1 MKNIEAVD
9 INKLKF
15 DADIN
20 QLVPEMTEKE
30 FDDLVTNV
38 EMQGQ
43 HTPIHINWDNTILD
57 GRNRVK
63 ALKKLNMNEVKAIRE
78 NFEKDEALKFVRD
91 TAVERRNLTPNQK
104 LNIVLSAKD
113 LINDIQERAKEKK
126 KKVMENARKKNPL
139 VKQKSY
145 YGSAEPQQDHEI
157 NIKKETSENKKE
169 NTNSQ
174 DNTPVHENDEI
185 AKLAGVSTSTVMRA
199 KKVKREDPEAYEKVI
214 KENAGWDRAYNNLES
229 IKKKK
234 ETKQNEVAKVE
245 TPVKEPEAPNTKNKE
260 NSKTEPDKP
269 MDIRE
274 KINADTQS
282 VEPEI
287 RKAIKHETSANAFV
301 SALEEIISIHDDE
314 IEDFELFERY
324 LSTLNYKALLQAKEK
339 IENIIKIGGYE
350 R

>member
-1 MKNIEAVD
+1 MKNIEVVD
-9 INKLKF
+9 INKLNF

-30 FDDLVTNV
+30 FDDLVTNI

-63 ALKKLNMNEVKAIRE
+63 ALKKLNINEVKAIRE

-145 YGSAEPQQDHEI
+145 YGSAEPQQDHET
-157 NIKKETSENKKE
+157 NIKKESLENKKE
-169 NTNSQ
+169 NTKSQ
-174 DNTPVHENDEI
+174 DNAPVHENNEI
-185 AKLAGVSTSTVMRA
+185 AKLAGVSKSTVVRA
-199 KKVKREDPEAYEKVI
+199 KKVKREDPETYEKVI
-214 KENAGWDRAYNNLES
+214 KENSGWNKAYNELPS
-229 IKKKK
+229 
-234 ETKQNEVAKVE
+234 V
-245 TPVKEPEAPNTKNKE
+245 KNKE
-260 NSKTEPDKP
+260 YQKNLKNKRIEVESEVSNEELELLAQSQTLIKRFQDLALCTKNSNDIEKVINKALKT
-269 MDIRE
+269 
-274 KINADTQS
+274 
-282 VEPEI
+282 
-287 RKAIKHETSANAFV
+287 
-301 SALEEIISIHDDE
+301 
-314 IEDFELFERY
+314 DFEDIKEAYFKVERLFS
-324 LSTLNYKALLQAKEK
+324 LIGLK
-339 IENIIKIGGYE
+339 IETNGGTK
-350 R
+350 

>member
-1 MKNIEAVD
+1 MKNIEVVD
-9 INKLKF
+9 INRLKF

-30 FDDLVTNV
+30 FDDLVTNI

-63 ALKKLNMNEVKAIRE
+63 ALKKLNISEVKAIRE

-145 YGSAEPQQDHEI
+145 YGSAESQQDHET
-157 NIKKETSENKKE
+157 NIKKETLENKKE

-174 DNTPVHENDEI
+174 DNTPVHENNEI
-185 AKLAGVSTSTVMRA
+185 AKLAGVSKSTVVRA
-199 KKVKREDPEAYEKVI
+199 KKVKREDPETYEKVI
-214 KENAGWDRAYNNLES
+214 KENSGWNKAYNELPS
-229 IKKKK
+229 
-234 ETKQNEVAKVE
+234 V
-245 TPVKEPEAPNTKNKE
+245 KNKE
-260 NSKTEPDKP
+260 YQKNLKNKRIEVESEVSNEELELLAQSQTLIKRFQDLALCTKNSSDIEKVINKALKT
-269 MDIRE
+269 
-274 KINADTQS
+274 
-282 VEPEI
+282 
-287 RKAIKHETSANAFV
+287 
-301 SALEEIISIHDDE
+301 
-314 IEDFELFERY
+314 DFEDIKEAYFKVERLFS
-324 LSTLNYKALLQAKEK
+324 LIGLK
-339 IENIIKIGGYE
+339 IETNGGTK
-350 R
+350 

>member
-1 MKNIEAVD
+1 MNNIEVVD

-30 FDDLVTNV
+30 FDDLVTNI

-63 ALKKLNMNEVKAIRE
+63 ALKKLNINEVKAIRE

-145 YGSAEPQQDHEI
+145 YGSAEPQQDHET
-157 NIKKETSENKKE
+157 NIKKETLENKKE

-174 DNTPVHENDEI
+174 DNTPVHENNEI
-185 AKLAGVSTSTVMRA
+185 AKLAGVSKSTVVRA
-199 KKVKREDPEAYEKVI
+199 KKVKREDPETYEKVI
-214 KENAGWDRAYNNLES
+214 KENSGWNRAYNELPS
-229 IKKKK
+229 
-234 ETKQNEVAKVE
+234 V
-245 TPVKEPEAPNTKNKE
+245 KNKE
-260 NSKTEPDKP
+260 YQKNLKNKRIEVESEVSNEELELLAQSQTLIKRFQDLALCTKNSSDIEKVINKALKT
-269 MDIRE
+269 
-274 KINADTQS
+274 
-282 VEPEI
+282 
-287 RKAIKHETSANAFV
+287 
-301 SALEEIISIHDDE
+301 
-314 IEDFELFERY
+314 DFEDVKEAYYKSERLF
-324 LSTLNYKALLQAKEK
+324 ALIGLK
-339 IENIIKIGGYE
+339 IETNGGTK
-350 R
+350 

>member
-1 MKNIEAVD
+1 LKNIEVVD
-9 INKLKF
+9 INKLNF

-30 FDDLVTNV
+30 FDDLVTNI

-63 ALKKLNMNEVKAIRE
+63 ALKKLNINEVKAIRE

-126 KKVMENARKKNPL
+126 KKVMKNARKKNPL

-145 YGSAEPQQDHEI
+145 YGSAEPQQDHET
-157 NIKKETSENKKE
+157 NIKKETLENKKE

-174 DNTPVHENDEI
+174 DNTPVHENNEI
-185 AKLAGVSTSTVMRA
+185 AKLAGVSKSTVVRA
-199 KKVKREDPEAYEKVI
+199 KKVKREDPKTYEKVI
-214 KENAGWDRAYNNLES
+214 KENSGWNKAYNELPS
-229 IKKKK
+229 
-234 ETKQNEVAKVE
+234 V
-245 TPVKEPEAPNTKNKE
+245 KNKE
-260 NSKTEPDKP
+260 YQKNLKNKRIEVESEVSNEELELLAQSQTLIKRFQDLALCTKNSSDIEKVINKALKT
-269 MDIRE
+269 
-274 KINADTQS
+274 
-282 VEPEI
+282 
-287 RKAIKHETSANAFV
+287 
-301 SALEEIISIHDDE
+301 
-314 IEDFELFERY
+314 DFEDIKEAYFKVERLFS
-324 LSTLNYKALLQAKEK
+324 LIGLK
-339 IENIIKIGGYE
+339 IETNGGTK
-350 R
+350 